1 MKLFTFYFFLL
12 NAFIYANVLEY
23 VSISKIHITS
33 NDNDSIVF
41 DLDFGEKRTNLS
53 SSIRAFGAYYR
64 LNAEELSEFKK
75 IPVINYCVLEKE
87 RGLISKEDLS
97 KIKKCLEDDTKCEEK
112 IKKEILIK
120 KLYIRCGRGNQESIY
135 LIFDNRGK
143 LDIEVKK

>member
-1 MKLFTFYFFLL
+1 MKLFIFYFFLL
-12 NAFIYANVLEY
+12 NALVDANVLEY

-41 DLDFGEKRTNLS
+41 DLDFGGKRADLS
-53 SSIRAFGAYYR
+53 SSFRAFGIYYS
-64 LNAEELSEFKK
+64 LKPQELSYFKK
-75 IPVINYCVLEKE
+75 VPVINYCVLEKE

-97 KIKKCLEDDTKCEEK
+97 KIKKCLEDDTKCEDK
-112 IKKEILIK
+112 VKKEKLIK

-143 LDIEVKK
+143 LDIKVTK

>member
-75 IPVINYCVLEKE
+75 IPVVNYCVLEKE

>member
-143 LDIEVKK
+143 LDIEVK